1 MKMNTKQLAY
11 AAMFTACISVGA
23 KIMIPLDFI
32 GMHFTLQW
40 LAVLLVSLVCDRKT
54 AVMSV
59 GCYLLLGLCG
69 LPVFAT
75 GGGFA
80 YLVKPTFGF
89 LLGFL
94 AAAAVMTSSH
104 SSLLWKSIWGLIA
117 YYMTGFVWYLFMMYV
132 VYMQPIGIVLAFVN
146 CFTTIIPDFVLC
158 LVACAL
164 AKRLQPVIHM

>member
-1 MKMNTKQLAY
+1 MKMSTKQLAY

-40 LAVLLVSLVCDRKT
+40 LAVLLAGLLCERKT

-69 LPVFAT
+69 VPVFAT
-75 GGGFA
+75 GGGLA

-94 AAAAVMTSSH
+94 AAAGVMTTVNGSA
-104 SSLLWKSIWGLIA
+104 LKKSVLGLAA
-117 YYMTGFVWYLFMMYV
+117 YYLVGFVWYLFMMYV
-132 VYMQPIGIVLAFVN
+132 VYMQPIGIVMAFVN

-164 AKRLQPVIHM
+164 AKRLKPVIHM